1 MAGATRARHSWGM
14 TITRV
19 KIGPL
24 DASGSAHLEKSVEAV
39 PRVRSVEM
47 KSGEDELVVEHDG
60 AAIAEIVAAVRNEGY
75 QPRIIDEQDDR
86 D

>member
-1 MAGATRARHSWGM
+1 MAGATRPRHSSGM
-14 TITRV
+14 TTTRV

-47 KSGEDELVVEHDG
+47 RPGEDELVVEHDG
-60 AAIAEIVAAVRNEGY
+60 AAIEEIVAAVRNEGY
-75 QPRIIDEQDDR
+75 EPRVVDER